1 MICIAAGAPKN
12 TPGRSSLPCLAALT
26 ETFQTKGV
34 LRIPHGGL
42 QAGEARLKRLHAP
55 FFPPEDRL
63 NVFPARGSGCSVLEH
78 SQAQVTADVSSR
90 VVLED
95 VAAGE
100 LGDGEI
106 GLRASLRR

>member
-1 MICIAAGAPKN
+1 MLPLAAEVAAHTTAG
-12 TPGRSSLPCLAALT
+12 LPCPAALT
-26 ETFQTKGV
+26 GTFHAKGV

-42 QAGEARLKRLHAP
+42 QAGEARLKHLQAP
-55 FFPPEDRL
+55 FSPPEDRL
-63 NVFPARGSGCSVLEH
+63 NLVPARGSGCSVLEH